1 MKNSPYIPST
11 DTDNKEMLNVI
22 GVSSFQ
28 DLLDDVPENKLFPSL
43 NLKEALSEQEL
54 VEFFE
59 LKANNNSASKSI
71 SSFMGGGA
79 YNHYIPSTVKSMI
92 QRGEF
97 LTSYTPYQ
105 PEASQGTLQVG
116 FEFQSMVAQLFDM
129 EVCNAGMYDGPTA
142 LAEAALMAC
151 RIKRNN
157 SIIIHD
163 SISEKSL
170 EVIKSYSKWQKIKLL
185 NYKDIDQNDD
195 SEYGCLLVQSPN
207 QFGEIEDVE
216 KLANEIHN
224 KNGLIVQHTYPISL
238 GLLKPPGKLNVDIAT
253 AEGQPLGVPVSFG
266 GPFIGILTCKK
277 EYIRQLPGRIIGQT
291 VDKNNKVSYALTLQ
305 TREQHIR
312 RESATSNICTSTQ
325 LIGLMVAVYLATMG
339 PEGIKSI
346 SETCYHRAHY
356 FAKELDKSANFK
368 LISKTFFNEFVM
380 ESNLKPYEINELL
393 LKNKIE
399 GGLDVSSEKKNRI
412 MFAVTELNSPE
423 ILDRTIELLGG
434 NNDK

>member
-1 MKNSPYIPST
+1 MTNSPYIPST
-11 DTDNKEMLNVI
+11 EDDKQQMLKTI
-22 GVSSFQ
+22 GVSSFEE
-28 DLLDDVPENKLFPSL
+28 LLSDVPIKHLQPTL

-54 VEFFE
+54 TEFFQ
-59 LKANNNSASKSI
+59 LLSNNNF
-71 SSFMGGGA
+71 SSTTITSYMGGGA
-79 YNHYIPSTVKSMI
+79 YNHYIPSTVKAMI

-116 FEFQSMVAQLFDM
+116 FEFQSMIAQLFDM

-157 SIIIHD
+157 NVVIHE
-163 SISEKSL
+163 SVSEKTL
-170 EVIKSYSKWQKIKLL
+170 DVLRSYCKWQ
-185 NYKDIDQNDD
+185 DINLFRYDD
-195 SEYGCLLVQSPN
+195 VNLQDDNEYGCLLVQSPN
-207 QFGEIEDVE
+207 YIGEIEDVE
-216 KLANEIHN
+216 KLAEEIHN
-224 KNGLIVQHTYPISL
+224 RNGLIIQHTYPISL
-238 GLLKPPGKLNVDIAT
+238 GMLKPPGQLNVDIST

-277 EYIRQLPGRIIGQT
+277 EFIRQLPGRIIGQT
-291 VDKNNKVSYALTLQ
+291 VDKNNKISYALTLQ

-346 SETCYHRAHY
+346 AETCYHRAHY
-356 FAKELDKSANFK
+356 FAEKLNNIEGLR
-368 LISKTFFNEFVM
+368 LISDNFFNEFVI
-380 ESNLKPYEINELL
+380 ESEIDLS
-393 LKNKIE
+393 KINKILQENNIE
-399 GGLDVSSEKKNRI
+399 GGIDISDNKSNKIL
-412 MFAVTELNSPE
+412 FAVTELNSPE
-423 ILDRTIELLGG
+423 IINKTINLLGG
-434 NNDK
+434 END

>member
-1 MKNSPYIPST
+1 MTNSPYIPST
-11 DTDNKEMLNVI
+11 EDDKQQMLKTI
-22 GVSSFQ
+22 GVSSFEE
-28 DLLDDVPENKLFPSL
+28 LLSDVPKKHLQPTL

-54 VEFFE
+54 TEFFQ
-59 LKANNNSASKSI
+59 LLSNNNF
-71 SSFMGGGA
+71 SSTTITSYMGGGA
-79 YNHYIPSTVKSMI
+79 YNHYIPSTVKAMI

-116 FEFQSMVAQLFDM
+116 FEFQSMIAQLFDM

-157 SIIIHD
+157 NVIIHE
-163 SISEKSL
+163 SVSEKTL
-170 EVIKSYSKWQKIKLL
+170 DVLRSYSKWQ
-185 NYKDIDQNDD
+185 DINLFRYDD
-195 SEYGCLLVQSPN
+195 VNLQDDNEYGCLLVQSPN
-207 QFGEIEDVE
+207 YIGEIEDVE
-216 KLANEIHN
+216 KLAEEIHN
-224 KNGLIVQHTYPISL
+224 RNGLIIQHTYPISL
-238 GLLKPPGKLNVDIAT
+238 GMLKPPGQLNVDIST

-277 EYIRQLPGRIIGQT
+277 EFIRQLPGRIIGQT
-291 VDKNNKVSYALTLQ
+291 VDKNNKISYALTLQ

-346 SETCYHRAHY
+346 AETCYHRAHY
-356 FAKELDKSANFK
+356 FAEKLNNIEGLR
-368 LISKTFFNEFVM
+368 LISDNFFNEFVI
-380 ESNLKPYEINELL
+380 ESEIDLS
-393 LKNKIE
+393 KINKILQENNIE
-399 GGLDVSSEKKNRI
+399 GGIDISDNKSNKIL
-412 MFAVTELNSPE
+412 FAVTELNSPE
-423 ILDRTIELLGG
+423 IINKTINLLGG
-434 NNDK
+434 END

>member
-1 MKNSPYIPST
+1 MTNSPYIPST
-11 DTDNKEMLNVI
+11 EDDKQQMLKTI
-22 GVSSFQ
+22 GVSSFEE
-28 DLLDDVPENKLFPSL
+28 LLSDVPKKHLQPTL

-54 VEFFE
+54 TEFFQ
-59 LKANNNSASKSI
+59 LLSNNNFSSKTITSY
-71 SSFMGGGA
+71 MGGGA
-79 YNHYIPSTVKSMI
+79 YNHYIPSTVKAMI

-116 FEFQSMVAQLFDM
+116 FEFQSMIAQLFDM

-157 SIIIHD
+157 NVVIHE
-163 SISEKSL
+163 SVSEKTL
-170 EVIKSYSKWQKIKLL
+170 DVLRSYSKWQDINLL
-185 NYKDIDQNDD
+185 RYDD
-195 SEYGCLLVQSPN
+195 VNLQDDNEYGCLLVQSPN
-207 QFGEIEDVE
+207 YIGEIEDVE
-216 KLANEIHN
+216 KLAEEIHN
-224 KNGLIVQHTYPISL
+224 RNGLIIQHTYPISL
-238 GLLKPPGKLNVDIAT
+238 GMLKPPGQLNVDIST

-277 EYIRQLPGRIIGQT
+277 EFIRQLPGRIIGQT
-291 VDKNNKVSYALTLQ
+291 VDKNNKISYALTLQ

-346 SETCYHRAHY
+346 AETCYHRAHY
-356 FAKELDKSANFK
+356 FAEKLNNIEGLR
-368 LISKTFFNEFVM
+368 LISNNFFNEFVI
-380 ESNLKPYEINELL
+380 ESEIDLS
-393 LKNKIE
+393 KINKILQENNIE
-399 GGLDVSSEKKNRI
+399 GGIDISDKKSKKI
-412 MFAVTELNSPE
+412 LFAVTELNSPE
-423 ILDRTIELLGG
+423 IINKTINLLGG
-434 NNDK
+434 END

>member
-1 MKNSPYIPST
+1 MTNSPYIPST
-11 DTDNKEMLNVI
+11 EDDKQQMLKTI
-22 GVSSFQ
+22 GVSSFEE
-28 DLLDDVPENKLFPSL
+28 LLSDVPKKHLQPTL

-54 VEFFE
+54 TEFFQ
-59 LKANNNSASKSI
+59 LLSNNNFSSKTITSY
-71 SSFMGGGA
+71 MGGGA
-79 YNHYIPSTVKSMI
+79 YNHYIPSTVKAMI

-116 FEFQSMVAQLFDM
+116 FEFQSMIAQLFDM

-157 SIIIHD
+157 NVVIHE
-163 SISEKSL
+163 SVSEKTL
-170 EVIKSYSKWQKIKLL
+170 DVLRSYSKWQ
-185 NYKDIDQNDD
+185 DINLFRYDD
-195 SEYGCLLVQSPN
+195 VNLQDDNEYGCLLVQSPN
-207 QFGEIEDVE
+207 YIGEIEDVE
-216 KLANEIHN
+216 KLAEEIHN
-224 KNGLIVQHTYPISL
+224 RNGLIIQHTYPISL
-238 GLLKPPGKLNVDIAT
+238 GMLKPPGQLNVDIST

-277 EYIRQLPGRIIGQT
+277 EFIRQLPGRIIGQT
-291 VDKNNKVSYALTLQ
+291 VDKNNKISYALTLQ

-346 SETCYHRAHY
+346 AETCYHRAHY
-356 FAKELDKSANFK
+356 FAEKLNNIEGLR
-368 LISKTFFNEFVM
+368 LISNNFFNEFVI
-380 ESNLKPYEINELL
+380 ESEIDLS
-393 LKNKIE
+393 KINKILQENNIE
-399 GGLDVSSEKKNRI
+399 GGIDISDKQSKKI
-412 MFAVTELNSPE
+412 LFAVTELNSPE
-423 ILDRTIELLGG
+423 IINKTINLLGG
-434 NNDK
+434 END

>member
-1 MKNSPYIPST
+1 MTNSPYIPST
-11 DTDNKEMLNVI
+11 EDDKQQMLKTI
-22 GVSSFQ
+22 GVSSFEE
-28 DLLDDVPENKLFPSL
+28 LLSDVPKKHLQPTL

-54 VEFFE
+54 TEFFQ
-59 LKANNNSASKSI
+59 LLSNNNF
-71 SSFMGGGA
+71 SSTTITSYMGGGA
-79 YNHYIPSTVKSMI
+79 YNHYIPSTVKAMI

-116 FEFQSMVAQLFDM
+116 FEFQSMIAQLFDM

-157 SIIIHD
+157 NVIIHE
-163 SISEKSL
+163 SVSEKTL
-170 EVIKSYSKWQKIKLL
+170 DVLRSYCKWQDINLL
-185 NYKDIDQNDD
+185 RYDD
-195 SEYGCLLVQSPN
+195 VNLQDDNEYGCLLVQSPN
-207 QFGEIEDVE
+207 YIGEIEDVE
-216 KLANEIHN
+216 KLAEEIHN
-224 KNGLIVQHTYPISL
+224 RNGLIIQHTYPISL
-238 GLLKPPGKLNVDIAT
+238 GMLKPPGQLNVDIST

-277 EYIRQLPGRIIGQT
+277 EFIRQLPGRIIGQT
-291 VDKNNKVSYALTLQ
+291 VDKNNKISYALTLQ

-346 SETCYHRAHY
+346 AETCYHRAHY
-356 FAKELDKSANFK
+356 FAEKLNNIEGLT
-368 LISKTFFNEFVM
+368 LISDNFFNEFVI
-380 ESNLKPYEINELL
+380 ESEIDLS
-393 LKNKIE
+393 KINKILQENNIE
-399 GGLDVSSEKKNRI
+399 GGIDISDNKSNKIL
-412 MFAVTELNSPE
+412 FAVTELNSPE
-423 ILDRTIELLGG
+423 IINKTINLLGG
-434 NNDK
+434 END

>member
-1 MKNSPYIPST
+1 MTNSPYIPST
-11 DTDNKEMLNVI
+11 EDDNQQMLKTI
-22 GVSSFQ
+22 GVNSFEE
-28 DLLDDVPENKLFPSL
+28 LLIDVPKKHLQPTL

-54 VEFFE
+54 TEFFQ
-59 LKANNNSASKSI
+59 LLSNNNFSSKTITSY
-71 SSFMGGGA
+71 MGGGA
-79 YNHYIPSTVKSMI
+79 YNHYIPSTVKAMI

-116 FEFQSMVAQLFDM
+116 FEFQSMIAQLFDM

-157 SIIIHD
+157 NVIIHE
-163 SISEKSL
+163 SVSEKTL
-170 EVIKSYSKWQKIKLL
+170 DVLRSYSKWQ
-185 NYKDIDQNDD
+185 DINLFRYNDVNLQD
-195 SEYGCLLVQSPN
+195 DNEYGCLLVQSPN
-207 QFGEIEDVE
+207 YIGEIEDVE
-216 KLANEIHN
+216 KLAEEIHN
-224 KNGLIVQHTYPISL
+224 RNGLIIQHTYPISL
-238 GLLKPPGKLNVDIAT
+238 GMLKPPGQLNVDIST

-277 EYIRQLPGRIIGQT
+277 EFIRQLPGRIIGQT
-291 VDKNNKVSYALTLQ
+291 VDKNNKISYALTLQ

-346 SETCYHRAHY
+346 AETCYHRAHY
-356 FAKELDKSANFK
+356 FAEKLNNIEGLT
-368 LISKTFFNEFVM
+368 LISDNFFNEFVI
-380 ESNLKPYEINELL
+380 ESEIDLS
-393 LKNKIE
+393 KINKILQENNIE
-399 GGLDVSSEKKNRI
+399 GGIDISDKKSKKI
-412 MFAVTELNSPE
+412 LFAVTELNSPE
-423 ILDRTIELLGG
+423 IINKTINLLGG
-434 NNDK
+434 END

>member
-11 DTDNKEMLNVI
+11 DLDQKEMLQTI
-22 GVSSFQ
+22 GAKTFK
-28 DLLDDVPENKLFPSL
+28 DLLNDVPKKMLFPAL
-43 NLKEALSEQEL
+43 ELKEALSEQEL

-59 LKANNNSASKSI
+59 LMANNNFASKSI

-79 YNHYIPSTVKSMI
+79 YHHYIPSTVKSMI

-116 FEFQSMVAQLFDM
+116 FEFQSMIAQLFDM

-157 SIIIHD
+157 TVVIHSSIP
-163 SISEKSL
+163 EKSL
-170 EVIKSYSKWQKIKLL
+170 EVIKAYSKWQDIELI
-185 NYKDIDQNDD
+185 NYDDMSNDES

-207 QFGEIEDVE
+207 QYGEIEDVE
-216 KLANEIHN
+216 KLADEIHS

-238 GLLKPPGKLNVDIAT
+238 GLLKPPGQLSVDIAT

-266 GPFIGILTCKK
+266 GPFIGLLTCKK

-339 PEGIKSI
+339 PNGIKSVA
-346 SETCYHRAHY
+346 ETSYHRAHY
-356 FAKELDKSANFK
+356 FASEIDKIDDFK
-368 LISKTFFNEFVM
+368 LVSKNFFNEFVI
-380 ESNLKPYEINELL
+380 ETKIDVSKINKVL
-393 LKNKIE
+393 LKNNIE
-399 GGLDVSSEKKNRI
+399 GGIDISDKDSNKI

-423 ILDRTIELLGG
+423 IIRKTIDILGEKI
-434 NNDK
+434 D

>member
-1 MKNSPYIPST
+1 MTNSPYIPST
-11 DTDNKEMLNVI
+11 EDDKQQMLKTI
-22 GVSSFQ
+22 GVSSFEE
-28 DLLDDVPENKLFPSL
+28 LLSDVPKKHLQPTL

-54 VEFFE
+54 TEFFQ
-59 LKANNNSASKSI
+59 LLSNNNF
-71 SSFMGGGA
+71 SSTTITSYMGGGA
-79 YNHYIPSTVKSMI
+79 YNHYIPSTVKAMI

-116 FEFQSMVAQLFDM
+116 FEFQSMIAQLFDM

-157 SIIIHD
+157 NVIIHE
-163 SISEKSL
+163 SVSEKTL
-170 EVIKSYSKWQKIKLL
+170 DVLRSYCKWQDINLL
-185 NYKDIDQNDD
+185 RYDD
-195 SEYGCLLVQSPN
+195 VNLQDDNEYGCLLVQSPN
-207 QFGEIEDVE
+207 YIGEIEDVE
-216 KLANEIHN
+216 KLAEEIHN
-224 KNGLIVQHTYPISL
+224 RNGLIIQHTYPISL
-238 GLLKPPGKLNVDIAT
+238 GMLKPPGQLNVDIST

-277 EYIRQLPGRIIGQT
+277 EFIRQLPGRIIGQT
-291 VDKNNKVSYALTLQ
+291 VDKNNKISYALTLQ

-346 SETCYHRAHY
+346 AETCYHRAHY
-356 FAKELDKSANFK
+356 FAEKLNNIEGLR
-368 LISKTFFNEFVM
+368 LISDNFFNEFVI
-380 ESNLKPYEINELL
+380 ESEIDLS
-393 LKNKIE
+393 KINKILQENNIE
-399 GGLDVSSEKKNRI
+399 GGIDISDKKSKKI
-412 MFAVTELNSPE
+412 LFAVTELNSPE
-423 ILDRTIELLGG
+423 IINKTINLLGG
-434 NNDK
+434 END

>member
-1 MKNSPYIPST
+1 MTNSPYIPST
-11 DTDNKEMLNVI
+11 EDDKQQMLKTI
-22 GVSSFQ
+22 GVSSFEE
-28 DLLDDVPENKLFPSL
+28 LLSDVPIKHLQPTL

-54 VEFFE
+54 TEFFQ
-59 LKANNNSASKSI
+59 LLSNNNF
-71 SSFMGGGA
+71 SSTTITSYMGGGA
-79 YNHYIPSTVKSMI
+79 YNHYIPSTVKAMI

-116 FEFQSMVAQLFDM
+116 FEFQSMIAQLFDM

-157 SIIIHD
+157 NVIIHE
-163 SISEKSL
+163 SVSEKTL
-170 EVIKSYSKWQKIKLL
+170 DVLRSYCKWQDINLL
-185 NYKDIDQNDD
+185 RYDD
-195 SEYGCLLVQSPN
+195 VNLQDDNEYGCLLVQSPN
-207 QFGEIEDVE
+207 YIGEIEDVE
-216 KLANEIHN
+216 KLAEEIHN
-224 KNGLIVQHTYPISL
+224 RNGLIIQHTYPISL
-238 GLLKPPGKLNVDIAT
+238 GMLKPPGQLNVDIST

-277 EYIRQLPGRIIGQT
+277 EFIRQLPGRIIGQT
-291 VDKNNKVSYALTLQ
+291 VDKNNKISYALTLQ

-346 SETCYHRAHY
+346 AETCYHRAHY
-356 FAKELDKSANFK
+356 FAEKLNNIEGLR
-368 LISKTFFNEFVM
+368 LISDNFFNEFVI
-380 ESNLKPYEINELL
+380 ESEIDLS
-393 LKNKIE
+393 KINKILQENNIE
-399 GGLDVSSEKKNRI
+399 GGIDISDNKSNKIL
-412 MFAVTELNSPE
+412 FAVTELNSPE
-423 ILDRTIELLGG
+423 IINKTINLLGG
-434 NNDK
+434 END

>member
-1 MKNSPYIPST
+1 MTNSPYIPST
-11 DTDNKEMLNVI
+11 DEDKQQMLKTI
-22 GVSSFQ
+22 GVSSFEE
-28 DLLDDVPENKLFPSL
+28 LLSDVPKKHLQPTL

-54 VEFFE
+54 TEFFQ
-59 LKANNNSASKSI
+59 LLSNNNF
-71 SSFMGGGA
+71 SSTTITSYMGGGA
-79 YNHYIPSTVKSMI
+79 YNHYIPSTVKAMI

-116 FEFQSMVAQLFDM
+116 FEFQSMIAQLFDM

-157 SIIIHD
+157 NVIIHE
-163 SISEKSL
+163 SVSEKTL
-170 EVIKSYSKWQKIKLL
+170 DVLRSYSKWQDINLL
-185 NYKDIDQNDD
+185 RYDD
-195 SEYGCLLVQSPN
+195 VNLQDDNEYGCLLVQSPN
-207 QFGEIEDVE
+207 YIGEIEDVE
-216 KLANEIHN
+216 KLAEEIHN
-224 KNGLIVQHTYPISL
+224 RNGLIIQHTYPISL
-238 GLLKPPGKLNVDIAT
+238 GMLKPPGQLNVDIST

-277 EYIRQLPGRIIGQT
+277 EFIRQLPGRIIGQT
-291 VDKNNKVSYALTLQ
+291 VDKNNKISYALTLQ

-346 SETCYHRAHY
+346 AETCYHRAHY
-356 FAKELDKSANFK
+356 FAEKLNNIEGLR
-368 LISKTFFNEFVM
+368 LISDNFFNEFVI
-380 ESNLKPYEINELL
+380 ESEIDLS
-393 LKNKIE
+393 KMNKILQENNIE
-399 GGLDVSSEKKNRI
+399 GGIDISDNKSNKIL
-412 MFAVTELNSPE
+412 FAVTELNSPE
-423 ILDRTIELLGG
+423 IINKTINLLGG
-434 NNDK
+434 END

>member
-1 MKNSPYIPST
+1 MTNSPYIPST
-11 DTDNKEMLNVI
+11 EDDKQQMLKTI
-22 GVSSFQ
+22 GVSSFEE
-28 DLLDDVPENKLFPSL
+28 LLSDVPKKHLQPTL

-54 VEFFE
+54 TEFFQ
-59 LKANNNSASKSI
+59 LLSNNNFSSKTITSY
-71 SSFMGGGA
+71 MGGGA
-79 YNHYIPSTVKSMI
+79 YNHYIPSTVKAMI

-116 FEFQSMVAQLFDM
+116 FEFQSMIAQLFDM

-157 SIIIHD
+157 NVIIHE
-163 SISEKSL
+163 SVSEKTL
-170 EVIKSYSKWQKIKLL
+170 DVLRSYSKWQ
-185 NYKDIDQNDD
+185 DINLFRYDD
-195 SEYGCLLVQSPN
+195 VNLQDDNEYGCLLVQSPN
-207 QFGEIEDVE
+207 YIGEIEDVE
-216 KLANEIHN
+216 KLAEEIHN
-224 KNGLIVQHTYPISL
+224 RNGLIIQHTYPISL
-238 GLLKPPGKLNVDIAT
+238 GMLKPPGQLNVDIST

-277 EYIRQLPGRIIGQT
+277 EFIRQLPGRIIGQT
-291 VDKNNKVSYALTLQ
+291 VDKNNKISYALTLQ

-346 SETCYHRAHY
+346 AETCYHRAHY
-356 FAKELDKSANFK
+356 FAEKLNNIEGLR
-368 LISKTFFNEFVM
+368 LISNNFFNEFVI
-380 ESNLKPYEINELL
+380 ESEIDLS
-393 LKNKIE
+393 KINKILQENNIE
-399 GGLDVSSEKKNRI
+399 GGIDISDNKSNKIL
-412 MFAVTELNSPE
+412 FAVTELNSPE
-423 ILDRTIELLGG
+423 IINKTINLLGG
-434 NNDK
+434 END

>member
-1 MKNSPYIPST
+1 MTNSPYIPST
-11 DTDNKEMLNVI
+11 EDDKQQMLKTI
-22 GVSSFQ
+22 GVSSFEE
-28 DLLDDVPENKLFPSL
+28 LLSDVPKKHLQPTL

-54 VEFFE
+54 TEFFQ
-59 LKANNNSASKSI
+59 LLSNNNFSSKTITSY
-71 SSFMGGGA
+71 MGGGA
-79 YNHYIPSTVKSMI
+79 YNHYIPSTVKAMI

-116 FEFQSMVAQLFDM
+116 FEFQSMIAQLFDM

-157 SIIIHD
+157 NVIIHE
-163 SISEKSL
+163 SVSEKTL
-170 EVIKSYSKWQKIKLL
+170 DVLRSYSKWQ
-185 NYKDIDQNDD
+185 DINLFRYDD
-195 SEYGCLLVQSPN
+195 VNLQDDNEYGCLLVQSPN
-207 QFGEIEDVE
+207 YIGEIEDVE
-216 KLANEIHN
+216 KLTEEIH
-224 KNGLIVQHTYPISL
+224 KRNGLIIQHTYPISL
-238 GLLKPPGKLNVDIAT
+238 GILKPPGQLNVDIST

-277 EYIRQLPGRIIGQT
+277 EFIRQLPGRIIGQT
-291 VDKNNKVSYALTLQ
+291 VDKNNKISYALTLQ

-346 SETCYHRAHY
+346 AETCYHRAHY
-356 FAKELDKSANFK
+356 FAEKLNNIEGLR
-368 LISKTFFNEFVM
+368 LISNNFFNEFVI
-380 ESNLKPYEINELL
+380 ESEIDLSKINNILQE
-393 LKNKIE
+393 NNIE
-399 GGLDVSSEKKNRI
+399 GGIDISDKKSKKI
-412 MFAVTELNSPE
+412 LFAVTELNSPE
-423 ILDRTIELLGG
+423 IINKTINLLGG
-434 NNDK
+434 END

>member
-1 MKNSPYIPST
+1 MTNSPYIPST
-11 DTDNKEMLNVI
+11 EDDKQQMLKTI
-22 GVSSFQ
+22 GVSSFEE
-28 DLLDDVPENKLFPSL
+28 LLSDVPKKHLQPTL

-54 VEFFE
+54 TEFFQ
-59 LKANNNSASKSI
+59 LLSNNNFSSKTITSY
-71 SSFMGGGA
+71 MGGGA
-79 YNHYIPSTVKSMI
+79 YNHYIPSTVKAMI

-116 FEFQSMVAQLFDM
+116 FEFQSMIAQLFDM

-157 SIIIHD
+157 NVIIHE
-163 SISEKSL
+163 SVSEKTL
-170 EVIKSYSKWQKIKLL
+170 DVLRSYCKWQDINLL
-185 NYKDIDQNDD
+185 RYDD
-195 SEYGCLLVQSPN
+195 VNLQDDNEYGCLLVQSPN
-207 QFGEIEDVE
+207 YIGEIEDVE
-216 KLANEIHN
+216 KLAEEIHN
-224 KNGLIVQHTYPISL
+224 RNGLIIQHTYPISL
-238 GLLKPPGKLNVDIAT
+238 GMLKPPGQLNVDIST

-277 EYIRQLPGRIIGQT
+277 EFIRQLPGRIIGQT
-291 VDKNNKVSYALTLQ
+291 VDKNNKISYALTLQ

-346 SETCYHRAHY
+346 AETCYHRAHY
-356 FAKELDKSANFK
+356 FAEKLNNIEGLR
-368 LISKTFFNEFVM
+368 LISNNFFNEFVI
-380 ESNLKPYEINELL
+380 ESEIDLS
-393 LKNKIE
+393 KINKILQENNIE
-399 GGLDVSSEKKNRI
+399 GGIDISDKKSKKI
-412 MFAVTELNSPE
+412 LFAVTELNSPE
-423 ILDRTIELLGG
+423 IINKTINLLGG
-434 NNDK
+434 END